1 MILAR
6 ERGRRVDIDCG
17 GTQETDEVNWEL
29 KKKNKW
35 DIETF
40 CWTRREQRKTE
51 GEDKRELAH

>member
-29 KKKNKW
+29 KKKKQMGHWNFLLDPKGAEENW
-35 DIETF
+35 
-40 CWTRREQRKTE
+40 
-51 GEDKRELAH
+51 GGG